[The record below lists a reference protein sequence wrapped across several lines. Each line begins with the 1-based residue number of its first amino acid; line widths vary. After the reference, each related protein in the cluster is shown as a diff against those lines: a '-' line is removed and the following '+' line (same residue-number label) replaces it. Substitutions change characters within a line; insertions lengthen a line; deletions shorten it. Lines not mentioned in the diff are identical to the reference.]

1 MNAIFITARIQRES
15 ENYSR
20 KNKLLL
26 EIYRNVTIGGARSIH
41 TPSLL
46 LMKFDLFFRGI

>member
-1 MNAIFITARIQRES
+1 MNAIFVTAGIQREN
-15 ENYSR
+15 ENYNR

-26 EIYRNVTIGGARSIH
+26 EIYRNVTIGGARSIC

-46 LMKFDLFFRGI
+46 LMKFDLFFRDI